1 MTSSTQLARLVV
13 DELVRHGVRDA
24 VLAPGSRSAPL
35 ALALHAADS
44 AGRLRL
50 HVRVDERTAGFLA
63 LGLARGA
70 RAPVPVITTSGSAVA
85 HLHPAVLEAH
95 HSGVPVLVMSADRPA
110 ALRDTGANQTTDQSR
125 LFGAAVRH
133 QADVPAGDGAAPEA
147 WRALVSRAVAAATG
161 ALTGDPG
168 PVHLNL
174 CFAEPLLPARDATD
188 DPPPGRPDGAPWTR
202 VPQRPAPAP
211 VTLEPGPRTVVVAGA
226 DSESPARVLAEQA
239 DWPLLAE
246 PASGARTGTHPLR
259 SHRLLLGHAPLV
271 DQVQR
276 VVVFGRPT
284 LSRPVTRLLS
294 SPAVEVVVCADR
306 MPWPDPGH
314 RAAAVH
320 PAVRSAPADP
330 GWRALWS
337 RLDAAVSESVDA
349 VLDEARAALAPGTLL
364 AHDVARA
371 VAAALPD
378 RGLLVVGSSHPVRDL
393 DLVAPSP
400 AVGGRRLVLANRG
413 LSGIDGTL
421 STAVGA
427 ALARP
432 SSRALA
438 YVGDLTFLH
447 DLNGLL
453 LGPAEP
459 RPDLT
464 VVVADDDGG
473 SIFSVLE
480 QGAPEHAAAFER
492 VFGTP
497 TGADLA
503 AACAV
508 SGTPHRLV
516 GDREALAAAL
526 ATPAGGI
533 EVVQAVVDRAGR
545 RALDQRLSEAAH
557 AVLADLL
564 P

>member
-1 MTSSTQLARLVV
+1 
-13 DELVRHGVRDA
+13 
-24 VLAPGSRSAPL
+24 
-35 ALALHAADS
+35 
-44 AGRLRL
+44 
-50 HVRVDERTAGFLA
+50 
-63 LGLARGA
+63 
-70 RAPVPVITTSGSAVA
+70 VPVV
-85 HLHPAVLEAH
+85 V
-95 HSGVPVLVMSADRPA
+95 VSADRPA
-110 ALRDTGANQTTDQSR
+110 ALRDTGANQNTDQSR

-133 QADVPAGDGAAPEA
+133 QADVPAGAADDPVA

-161 ALTGDPG
+161 VLTADPG

-174 CFAEPLLPARDATD
+174 CFAEPLLPAGDDTD
-188 DPPPGRPDGAPWTR
+188 EPSPGRRDGAPWTR
-202 VPQRPAPAP
+202 LPARPRPEP
-211 VTLEPGPRTVVVAGA
+211 VLLPSGPRTVVVAGA
-226 DSESPARVLAEQA
+226 DAGPPARTLAEQA

-246 PASGARTGTHPLR
+246 PASGARTGSHPLR
-259 SHRLLLGHAPLV
+259 SHRLLLGHPPLV

-284 LSRPVTRLLS
+284 LSRAVTRLLS
-294 SPAVEVVVCADR
+294 RPDVELVVCADR
-306 MPWPDPGH
+306 QPWPDPGH

-320 PAVRSAPADP
+320 PAVQAAATDPAWRS
-330 GWRALWS
+330 LWS
-337 RLDAAVSESVDA
+337 RLDQEVSPSVDG
-349 VLDEARAALAPGTLL
+349 VLSEARDELGPGTML
-364 AHDVARA
+364 AHDVAAA
-371 VAAALPD
+371 VAAGLPAA
-378 RGLLVVGSSHPVRDL
+378 GLLVVGSSQPVRDL
-393 DLVAPSP
+393 DLVAPAAP
-400 AVGGRRLVLANRG
+400 VGERRLVLANRG
-413 LSGIDGTL
+413 LSGIDGAL
-421 STAVGA
+421 STAIGA

-453 LGPAEP
+453 LGPVEP

-480 QGAPEHAAAFER
+480 QGAAEHAEAFER

-497 TGADLA
+497 TGAELA

-516 GDREALAAAL
+516 GDRPGLAAAL
-526 ATPAGGI
+526 ATPAGGV
-533 EVVQAVVDRAGR
+533 EVVQARVDRSGR
-545 RALDQRLSEAAH
+545 RALEQALTERAET
-557 AVLADLL
+557 VLADLL